1 MTKTALSCVATA
13 LALTAIASAAAEA
26 ANPRELIGR
35 PAPPLSIE
43 EVIEGPQPA
52 AWSPEALAGKA
63 VVVDFWSTWC
73 APCVEDMPRWNA
85 MVDELA
91 GEPVVFV
98 AVSDE
103 PAGAVERFLE
113 KRRLAGWVAVDTDG
127 SAFEAFGA
135 LSRPQAVLI
144 DAAGVVRGVGHTA
157 RVTPAVVRRLLAG
170 EETGLVPEPGSEEL
184 LAGAGRGEAAEAIY
198 QVGLWPARGGPSRV
212 TTGGDSFLALN
223 VPLQLI
229 VPHLWE
235 VGGLRVELEGDVPSG
250 RFDLVVRTAGAA
262 DQVKPLARQALETG
276 LGLEVRREVREVDA
290 LVLRVPGAAE
300 GAAAAPPG
308 LRRAASPFGVSRS
321 EVGPG
326 RVLADRVSI
335 AELVEGI
342 EPTLG
347 RPVVDETGLEGHYAV
362 ELIWAAGDP
371 ASLIAAVEELGL
383 ELVEARREAEML
395 VVARRE

>member
-1 MTKTALSCVATA
+1 
-13 LALTAIASAAAEA
+13 
-26 ANPRELIGR
+26 
-35 PAPPLSIE
+35 
-43 EVIEGPQPA
+43 
-52 AWSPEALAGKA
+52 
-63 VVVDFWSTWC
+63 
-73 APCVEDMPRWNA
+73 

-98 AVSDE
+98 AISDE
-103 PAGAVERFLE
+103 PARAVERFME

-170 EETGLVPEPGSEEL
+170 EETGLVREPGTEEL
-184 LAGAGRGEAAEAIY
+184 LADAGRGEAAEAIY

-212 TTGGDSFLALN
+212 STGGDSFVALN
-223 VPLQLI
+223 VPVQLI

-235 VGGLRVELEGDVPSG
+235 VARLRVELEGDVPSG

-300 GAAAAPPG
+300 AAAAAPPG
-308 LRRAASPFGVSRS
+308 LRRARGFGASRS
-321 EVGPG
+321 ELGPG
-326 RVLADRVSI
+326 RVLGDRLSI
-335 AELVEGI
+335 AEVIEGI
-342 EPTLG
+342 EPSLG

-362 ELIWAAGDP
+362 ELIWDAGDP

-395 VVARRE
+395 VVARRD